1 MAARVPFFAVSNRP
15 SEIVTGLRSIFSV
28 PAVYSLAQRAVGAE
42 KLRKRLVND
51 VLGIRTGM
59 RILDIGCGP
68 ADILAQFPEVDYVG
82 FDHSESYIDS
92 ARARF
97 GDRGKFFNLSA
108 TDVDLDDF
116 APRDLAMSVGVL
128 HHLDDDEVLDALQT
142 AKAVLG
148 AEGRFVSV
156 DPTFAEGQHPI
167 GRFLAS
173 RDRGQHVRTP
183 AETEALV
190 TQVFNNVTVQARHDL
205 LRIPYSHVLVAARVA

>member
-1 MAARVPFFAVSNRP
+1 MSDQP
-15 SEIVTGLRSIFSV
+15 SEVVTGIRRIFSV
-28 PAVYSLAQRAVGAE
+28 PSVYSFAQRAVGAD
-42 KLRKRLVND
+42 KLRNALVND
-51 VLGIRTGM
+51 IL
-59 RILDIGCGP
+59 RIEPGLKIVDIGCGP
-68 ADILAQFPEVDYVG
+68 ADILEHLPEVDYVG

-92 ARARF
+92 ARTRF
-97 GDRGKFFNLSA
+97 GDRGRFINMA
-108 TDVDLDDF
+108 AGDVDLDEF
-116 APRDLAMSVGVL
+116 APCDLAMSVGVL

-156 DPTFAEGQHPI
+156 DPTFAEGQHPV

-190 TQVFNNVTVQARHDL
+190 TQVFNDVTVQARHDL

>member
-1 MAARVPFFAVSNRP
+1 MSDQP
-15 SEIVTGLRSIFSV
+15 SEVVTGIRRIFSV
-28 PAVYSLAQRAVGAE
+28 PSVYSFAQRAVGAD
-42 KLRKRLVND
+42 KLRNALVND
-51 VLGIRTGM
+51 IL
-59 RILDIGCGP
+59 RIEPGLKIVDIGCGP
-68 ADILAQFPEVDYVG
+68 ADILEHLPEVDYVG

-92 ARARF
+92 ARTRF
-97 GDRGKFFNLSA
+97 GDRGRFINMA
-108 TDVDLDDF
+108 AGGVDLDDF

-156 DPTFAEGQHPI
+156 DPTFAEGQHPV

-173 RDRGQHVRTP
+173 CDRGRHVRTP

-190 TQVFNNVTVQARHDL
+190 TQVFNDVTVQARHDL
-205 LRIPYSHVLVAARVA
+205 LRIPYSHVLVAARTV

>member
-1 MAARVPFFAVSNRP
+1 MSDQP
-15 SEIVTGLRSIFSV
+15 SEVVTGVRRIFSV
-28 PAVYSLAQRAVGAE
+28 PAIYSFAQRAVGAD
-42 KLRKRLVND
+42 KLRNALVD
-51 VLGIRTGM
+51 DIL
-59 RILDIGCGP
+59 RIEPGLKIVDIGCGP
-68 ADILAQFPEVDYVG
+68 ADILEHLPEVDYVG

-92 ARARF
+92 ARTRF
-97 GDRGKFFNLSA
+97 GDRGRFINMA
-108 TDVDLDDF
+108 AGDVDLDEF

-128 HHLDDDEVLDALQT
+128 HHLDDGEVIEALET

-190 TQVFNNVTVQARHDL
+190 TQVFEDVTVQARHDL
-205 LRIPYSHVLVAARVA
+205 LRVPYSHVLVEARAA